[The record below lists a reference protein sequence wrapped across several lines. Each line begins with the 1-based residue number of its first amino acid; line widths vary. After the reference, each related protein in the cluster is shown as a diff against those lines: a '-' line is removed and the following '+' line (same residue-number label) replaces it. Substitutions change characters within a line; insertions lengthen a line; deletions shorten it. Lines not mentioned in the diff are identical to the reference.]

1 MGRMDRRY
9 LLLSAAASRRAHA
22 STRDRRGALSSGV
35 QVVVFRPQIGAG
47 RLLAV
52 GGDVD
57 QTLAAV

>member
-9 LLLSAAASRRAHA
+9 LLLSAASRRAHA
-22 STRDRRGALSSGV
+22 TTRDRRGALSSGV

-47 RLLAV
+47 RPLAV
-52 GGDVD
+52 GGEVD